1 MTLQL
6 QGAENEGCVV
16 PPSVDLKV
24 GQRMM
29 GGQVSPNNL
38 PHLYIYMY
46 ESRYIGIGG
55 KHTVGIERP
64 CVGRKRDKLFDLALF
79 GTSLEG

>member
-1 MTLQL
+1 
-6 QGAENEGCVV
+6 
-16 PPSVDLKV
+16 
-24 GQRMM
+24 MM

-38 PHLYIYMY
+38 PHLYMY